1 MRSVTQALLYPG
13 IGLLE
18 TTNIS
23 VGRGTD
29 TPFEVIGAPW
39 LDSRLLAR
47 RLNRLDM
54 PGVCFVPISFTPTDR
69 IFKGGK
75 CNGVNIIIKDRH
87 IFDPI
92 RTGFQIAHVLYTLY
106 PEKWDFQAFD
116 LLLRDEKTFTAFIDG
131 KTGAAIFLC
140 SLILLQIFYFF
151 GTLGRK
157 SSSSWV

>member
-1 MRSVTQALLYPG
+1 MRSVAQALLYPG

-39 LDSRLLAR
+39 LDSRFFSR

-54 PGVCFVPISFTPTDR
+54 PGVCFVPVSFTPTDR
-69 IFKGGK
+69 IFAGRK
-75 CNGVNIIIKDRH
+75 CNGVNIIIKDRS

-92 RTGFQIAHVLYTLY
+92 RTGLEIAHVLYTLY
-106 PEKWDFQAFD
+106 PENWDFKAFD
-116 LLLRDEKTFTAFIDG
+116 LLLRNEKTFTAFIDG
-131 KTGAAIFLC
+131 KTATELISIYQPELKEFLKRR
-140 SLILLQIFYFF
+140 SQFLLY
-151 GTLGRK
+151 R
-157 SSSSWV
+157 